1 MINLKNLNLLLDKN
15 YNKTMNLEDYY
26 LDLKKVSFLVNEDE
40 RQNIHRYYRDLMN
53 TFAEGRNK
61 EAQTLMNTLVKG
73 GYLKHFSQEERDE
86 KLEVILG

>member
-1 MINLKNLNLLLDKN
+1 MLLDKN
-15 YNKTMNLEDYY
+15 YNKIMNIEDYY
-26 LDLKKVSFLVNEDE
+26 LDLRKISHLINEDD
-40 RQNIHRYYRDLMN
+40 RQNIHSYYRDLMIA
-53 TFAEGRNK
+53 FAEGRNK

>member
-1 MINLKNLNLLLDKN
+1 MLLDKN
-15 YNKTMNLEDYY
+15 YNKIMKIEDYY
-26 LDLKKVSFLVNEDE
+26 LDLRKISHLINEDD
-40 RQNIHRYYRDLMN
+40 RQNIHSYYRDLMIA
-53 TFAEGRNK
+53 FAEGRNK